1 MWKNQKLKQYHQMV
15 LAPQTLTADA
25 NSATVD
31 CQDLNSLAFIVA
43 VGAFAFSAT
52 NKIGLKLQHSDDGV
66 AFVDVTEVYEGV
78 APLVKELDAP
88 AEQSLSHLVEYR
100 GGKRYARLQLD
111 VSGTV
116 SVPCAVVAVSQD
128 PEKMP
133 PL

>member
-1 MWKNQKLKQYHQMV
+1 MWKNQKMQQYHAMV
-15 LAPQTLTADA
+15 LAPQEVTADI
-25 NSATVD
+25 NTSGVD

-43 VGAFAFSAT
+43 VGAFAFSGT
-52 NKIGLKLQHSDDGV
+52 NKIGLKLQHSDDNST
-66 AFVDVTEVYEGV
+66 FVDVADVYEGT
-78 APLVKELDAP
+78 APLVKELAAGAD
-88 AEQSLSHLVEYR
+88 QSKTHLIEYR

-116 SVPCAVVAVSQD
+116 AVQTAVVAISHD